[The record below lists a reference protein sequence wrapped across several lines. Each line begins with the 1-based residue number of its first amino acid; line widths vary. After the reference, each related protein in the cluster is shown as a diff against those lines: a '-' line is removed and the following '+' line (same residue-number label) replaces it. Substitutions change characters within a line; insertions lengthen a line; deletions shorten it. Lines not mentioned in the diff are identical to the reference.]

1 MNDSDARPVALLL
14 MGDAPAFVRRQC
26 GNYDEMF
33 YANAGLGKM
42 ETVRINVRAGEKIG
56 DPGGYSGAVLTGSP
70 DMVTDK
76 LPWSEYAAGWL
87 REAFAAELPLFG
99 VCYGHQLMAHAFGGK
114 VGYNRNGLTGGTQTI
129 DLTAE
134 GKHDP
139 LAGGLPE
146 RFDAHLVH
154 SQSVLEVPDGAVV
167 LARAEHDPHQ
177 MLRYGEKAVSV
188 QFHPEFDE
196 NGMKAYLDYFAQ
208 ELPKRAA
215 RFAGLRET
223 VRPTPEASAL
233 IPRFLLE

>member
-14 MGDAPAFVRRQC
+14 MGDAPPFVKEQC

-33 YANAGLGKM
+33 YANAGIGKM
-42 ETVRINVRAGEKIG
+42 ETVRINVRAGEEIG
-56 DPGGYSGAVLTGSP
+56 DPDEYSGAVLTGSP

-87 REAFAAELPLFG
+87 REAFAAGLPLFG

-114 VGYNRNGLTGGTQTI
+114 VGYNRNGLTGGTQTVE
-129 DLTAE
+129 LTAD
-134 GKHDP
+134 GKKDP
-139 LAGGLPE
+139 LAGELPE
-146 RFDAHLVH
+146 RFDAHLIH
-154 SQSVLEVPDGAVV
+154 SQSVLELPDGAVV

-196 NGMKAYLDYFAQ
+196 KVMKVYLDFFAH
-208 ELPKRAA
+208 ELPKRAE
-215 RFAGLRET
+215 RFAELRGL
-223 VRPTPEASAL
+223 VRPTLEASAL